1 MNELNLTEIQ
11 EEDYQANL
19 EQLRQDIY
27 RLLLQKEK
35 DQVTEI
41 LTQQLKRKHK
51 FYTTRF
57 DEQNE
62 IYYYCEGIY
71 KPEGRT
77 IIKEYCRYI
86 LQEAYTTQLANR
98 VEAKIEADTFIEQE
112 KFLRRHFETKIACLN
127 GIINLKSF
135 ELEPFNPEMIFFT
148 KVNAKFNPNAKGEK
162 INAFLESILPSQEDV
177 KTIYEMFGYC
187 LHGGYPIQKMILL
200 IGSGENGKGQL
211 LELLRQ
217 FLGEGN
223 YCGIPLQKLEDGDFK
238 EYELFRK
245 LANIGA
251 DISDSPLKTTAKLK
265 GLSGGDSINA
275 SRKFKNDLTFIN
287 EAKLI
292 FSANKLPKTYDLSHA
307 FFRRWVYLQ
316 FPFKFVTEKEL
327 ESNVK
332 KDNLKI
338 KIPDVVK
345 GILTEEELS
354 GLLNQSLAGLTRLFI
369 NKDFTASKT
378 NQETR
383 AWWIRNSDSFLAFCD
398 ECLESADTELEMITK
413 DQLRKKYQVFCR
425 KHRLLPEGDK
435 HIHEVMVRDVGAW
448 ESQLSDEQRE
458 RVWKGVKFKDLS
470 GLNALSQGEQGF

>member
-1 MNELNLTEIQ
+1 MMDVDLQKIEEEQKEQERNNE
-11 EEDYQANL
+11 
-19 EQLRQDIY
+19 EQLRTEIY
-27 RLLLQKEK
+27 QLLLQKDK
-35 DQVTEI
+35 DQATEI
-41 LTQQLKRKHK
+41 LTQQLTKKHK

-62 IYYYCEGIY
+62 IYYYHEGIY

-77 IIKEYCRYI
+77 IIKEYCRRI
-86 LQEAYTTQLANR
+86 LEQAYTTQLANR
-98 VEAKIEADTFIEQE
+98 VEAKIEADSFIEQE
-112 KFLRRHFETKIACLN
+112 KFLRRHYQDKIACLN
-127 GIINLKSF
+127 GIINLNTF
-135 ELEPFNPEMIFFT
+135 ELEPFNPELIFFT
-148 KVNAKFNPNAKGEK
+148 KINAALNPQAKCEK
-162 INAFLESILPSQEDV
+162 INYFLESILPSKEDV
-177 KTIYEMFGYC
+177 KTIYELFGYC
-187 LHGGYPIQKMILL
+187 LMGGYPIQKMILL

-217 FLGEGN
+217 FLGDGN

-316 FPFKFVTEKEL
+316 FPFKFVTEKEM
-327 ESNVK
+327 EFCVK
-332 KDNLKI
+332 KECLKI
-338 KIPDVVK
+338 KVVDIVK
-345 GILTEEELS
+345 GLLMEDELS
-354 GLLNQSLAGLTRLFI
+354 GLLNQALAGLTRLKV
-369 NKDFTASKT
+369 NKDFTASKS

-383 AWWIRNSDSFLAFCD
+383 AWWIRNSDSFLAFVDDCI
-398 ECLESADTELEMITK
+398 EQADTELEIISK
-413 DQLRKKYQVFCR
+413 DLLRKKYQEYCR
-425 KHRLLPEGDK
+425 KFKLLPEGDK
-435 HIHEVMVRDVGAW
+435 HIHEIMVRELGAW
-448 ESQLSDEQRE
+448 EGQQLVDGD
-458 RVWKGVKFKDLS
+458 RVWKGVKFKS
-470 GLNALSQGEQGF
+470 